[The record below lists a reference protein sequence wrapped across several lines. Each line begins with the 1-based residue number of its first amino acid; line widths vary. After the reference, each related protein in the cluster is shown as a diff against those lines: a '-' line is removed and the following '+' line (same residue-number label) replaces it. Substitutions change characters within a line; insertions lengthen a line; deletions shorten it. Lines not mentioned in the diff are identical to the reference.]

1 MATHGTPTVSQS
13 RGNAVAPV
21 GEMTQWLL
29 AGGLIGAVLVVVVFI
44 VEGATRPDY
53 SAWRNFVSQLSLSD
67 QGWEQVANF
76 IVFGALCIGFA
87 FGVRRALGTGK
98 GAVGG
103 PVALGIMGLGLI
115 LAGIFPT
122 GPALG
127 YPNVPEA
134 FTATHPRGIVHGLAG
149 LATFVSLTVACFI
162 LARRFAGDPA
172 WRGWAL
178 YSALTGVVV
187 VVAFV
192 ASNVTSVLDM
202 SGVMP
207 DAPNGLLQRVA
218 IIAGWSWIALLA
230 ARLLRGGSLAERGV
244 EPAA

>member
-1 MATHGTPTVSQS
+1 
-13 RGNAVAPV
+13 
-21 GEMTQWLL
+21 
-29 AGGLIGAVLVVVVFI
+29 
-44 VEGATRPDY
+44 
-53 SAWRNFVSQLSLSD
+53 VSQLSLSD

-76 IVFGALCIGFA
+76 IVFGVLCVGFA
-87 FGVRRALGTGK
+87 FGVRRALVSGK

-103 PVALGIMGLGLI
+103 PVALAIMGLGLI
-115 LAGIFPT
+115 MAGIFPT

-134 FTATHPRGIVHGLAG
+134 FTATHPSGIVHGLAG

-172 WRGWAL
+172 WGEWGL

-187 VVAFV
+187 VVFFI

-202 SGVMP
+202 TGVMP

-218 IIAGWSWIALLA
+218 IIAGWTWIALLA
-230 ARLLRGGSLAERGV
+230 ARLLRGGPQPERAV
-244 EPAA
+244 EAAA

>member
-1 MATHGTPTVSQS
+1 MATHES
-13 RGNAVAPV
+13 PV
-21 GEMTQWLL
+21 MPMARRNTTARVDGLTRVLL
-29 AGGLIGAVLVVVVFI
+29 AGGLIGTVLFVVVFLI
-44 VEGATRPDY
+44 EGATRPDY

-76 IVFGALCIGFA
+76 IVFGVLCVGFA
-87 FGVRRALGTGK
+87 VGVRRALGTGK
-98 GAVGG
+98 GSAGG
-103 PVALGIMGLGLI
+103 PVALGIMGIGLI
-115 LAGIFPT
+115 MAGIFPT

-149 LATFVSLTVACFI
+149 LVTFISLTVACFI
-162 LARRFAGDPA
+162 LARRFSGDQA

-178 YSALTGVVV
+178 YSTVTGIVVV
-187 VVAFV
+187 VSFI
-192 ASNVTSVLDM
+192 ASNVTGVLDM

-218 IIAGWSWIALLA
+218 IIAGWGWMALLA
-230 ARLLRGGSLAERGV
+230 ARLLRGGPLFGRAVQAGV
-244 EPAA
+244 

>member
-1 MATHGTPTVSQS
+1 MGMHGTPVVPTVRHSS
-13 RGNAVAPV
+13 GARVDRK
-21 GEMTQWLL
+21 TRWLL
-29 AGGLIGAVLVVVVFI
+29 AGGLIGSVLFVVVFL
-44 VEGATRPDY
+44 VEGATRPYY

-76 IVFGALCIGFA
+76 IVFGVLCVGFA

-103 PVALGIMGLGLI
+103 SVALAIMGLGLI
-115 LAGIFPT
+115 VAGIFPT

-134 FTATHPRGIVHGLAG
+134 FTATHPSGIVHGLAG
-149 LATFVSLTVACFI
+149 LMTFVSLPVACFI
-162 LARRFAGDPA
+162 LARRFSGDLA

-187 VVAFV
+187 VVFFI

-202 SGVMP
+202 TGVIP

-230 ARLLRGGSLAERGV
+230 ARLLRGSSAGRSAV
-244 EPAA
+244 ETAA